1 MKSGRA
7 GALKPD
13 RLDCSS
19 NANTNSG
26 ARVLT
31 TPDISSIKI
40 NSMLAMVAQPAPV
53 MSEHPPVPNLH

>member
-19 NANTNSG
+19 NANTNSD

-31 TPDISSIKI
+31 ILEISSMEI
-40 NSMLAMVAQPAPV
+40 NSMLVMVAQPAPV
-53 MSEHPPVPNLH
+53 MSEHPPGPNLH